1 MKPLRP
7 IVTRSAG
14 ALAGVVAESLQA
26 MDPGL
31 TLLERGFAA
40 GETLVDIL
48 AIDAARRLVTLVV
61 ELDAD
66 AAAVVRALE
75 AAAWFRDNWALVG
88 RLFAGADLD
97 LTEPARPVLV
107 ARHLGD
113 RALRLLR
120 ALGAVAPTAF
130 ECQVFEGSGERY
142 VSYERATH
150 GSSREEGRRSTP
162 DAPAGL
168 PAPSEARPDRPE
180 ARPDRSPRA
189 AAEPRERGV
198 SDAAERAQ
206 SMIARLEALR
216 LRQAFQS

>member
-7 IVTRSAG
+7 IVTRSGG
-14 ALAGVVAESLQA
+14 ALAGVVAETLQA
-26 MDPGL
+26 MESGL

-48 AIDAARRLVTLVV
+48 AIDAAHRLVTVVV

-75 AAAWFRDNWALVG
+75 AAAWCRDNWALVG

-130 ECQVFEGSGERY
+130 ECQVFEGTGERY

-150 GSSREEGRRSTP
+150 GGSREEGRRGAP
-162 DAPAGL
+162 DAAEPA
-168 PAPSEARPDRPE
+168 APTEARPGR
-180 ARPDRSPRA
+180 RPRA
-189 AAEPRERGV
+189 AAEPPERSE

>member
-75 AAAWFRDNWALVG
+75 AAAWCRDNWALVG

-142 VSYERATH
+142 VSYGQATH
-150 GSSREEGRRSTP
+150 GAGREEGRRGAP
-162 DAPAGL
+162 DAVEAA
-168 PAPSEARPDRPE
+168 APTEAKPGRR
-180 ARPDRSPRA
+180 PRA
-189 AAEPRERGV
+189 VAEPRERGE